1 MPPAHFGAMC
11 AKRGFPLAQYEPLLE
26 KAERYIHSAELL
38 AKDGDLDSAASRLYY
53 AMFYIAQALLE
64 ERGYTYSSHRALI
77 SAYGQYFAKTKELD
91 PRFHRALLSAFSQ
104 RQLGDYAV
112 YSGLRGEDVDVL
124 LLDARD
130 FLAAAQNLLEQSA

>member
-1 MPPAHFGAMC
+1 LTQF
-11 AKRGFPLAQYEPLLE
+11 EPLLE

-77 SAYGQYFAKTKELD
+77 SAYGQYFAKQRNWTRASTGLYCQHSARGSLAIMQFVLGLGVKTSTFYCLMPGIFW
-91 PRFHRALLSAFSQ
+91 PRHKI
-104 RQLGDYAV
+104 G
-112 YSGLRGEDVDVL
+112 
-124 LLDARD
+124 
-130 FLAAAQNLLEQSA
+130 